1 MLLNSTEAVTMSD
14 EMKAAMVA
22 EFVRE
27 LELHQF
33 MLRAG
38 VIEDLG
44 EEMRRG
50 R

>member
-1 MLLNSTEAVTMSD
+1 MLHNSTEAIIMSD

-22 EFVRE
+22 EFILE
-27 LELHQF
+27 LEQHDAL
-33 MLRAG
+33 LASG
-38 VIEDLG
+38 VLEDLG

>member
-1 MLLNSTEAVTMSD
+1 MSD

-22 EFVRE
+22 EFILE
-27 LELHQF
+27 LEHHEAL
-33 MLRAG
+33 LRAG
-38 VIEDLG
+38 VCEDLG